1 MVIPFFSRFKMG
13 GNALG
18 FGEWQCRGKTVD
30 MSALAPYDNEDKAT
44 PFCNHHANQ
53 NRNREELRRRSMMK
67 KRVLSATALLSLLF
81 LCAASLTF
89 GQAAPASKPPATST
103 QTAPKAPP
111 PAALVDLNSASK
123 DQLGELPGI
132 GAAYSQKI
140 IDGRPYRAKT
150 ELVQKKII
158 PQATY
163 DKIAKLVIAKQ
174 PKK

>member
-1 MVIPFFSRFKMG
+1 
-13 GNALG
+13 
-18 FGEWQCRGKTVD
+18 
-30 MSALAPYDNEDKAT
+30 
-44 PFCNHHANQ
+44 
-53 NRNREELRRRSMMK
+53 MMK
-67 KRVLSATALLSLLF
+67 KRVLTATALLSLLF
-81 LCAASLTF
+81 LCAASITF
-89 GQAAPASKPPATST
+89 GQTAPASKPPATST
-103 QTAPKAPP
+103 QAAPKAAA
-111 PAALVDLNSASK
+111 PAALVDLNSATK

-140 IDGRPYRAKT
+140 IDGRPYKAKT

>member
-1 MVIPFFSRFKMG
+1 M
-13 GNALG
+13 
-18 FGEWQCRGKTVD
+18 T
-30 MSALAPYDNEDKAT
+30 
-44 PFCNHHANQ
+44 
-53 NRNREELRRRSMMK
+53 K
-67 KRVLSATALLSLLF
+67 KRILSAATLFGLLF
-81 LCAASLTF
+81 LCATSVTF
-89 GQAAPASKPPATST
+89 GQTAPASKPPAAST
-103 QTAPKAPP
+103 QAPSKATA
-111 PAALVDLNSASK
+111 PAALVDLNSATK

-132 GAAYSQKI
+132 GSAYSQKI